1 MQTSRPTA
9 RAVRWSV
16 PSKSRCTRSE
26 EAPRGAL
33 TQSQL
38 GLERSVGASEEKRG
52 DEEGKGRRGRRHEL
66 GKSLALEGGQ
76 RKAGRLE
83 QLSQQQRGG
92 QRGGRR
98 VRSAGPGDP
107 AKVCVIIPPKKATS
121 SFETSFPQLGGA
133 GRREQRSRGGGGV
146 EETPRL
152 PPPRPRPAAGLEDMR
167 GETPPSLVGPGQTH
181 LTRGSQSPH
190 RQGPCPRLPVPAG
203 LIVTPLLRAER
214 PAGGGKGQLRPRAR
228 VPCVASWPNTSFSE
242 FLGTSLFANANRG
255 RLSTA
260 Q

>member
-9 RAVRWSV
+9 RAERWSV

-121 SFETSFPQLGGA
+121 SFETSFPQLGGSSA
-133 GRREQRSRGGGGV
+133 PGAGVGWRGHRAFRHPAPGLRQGLRICEVRLLPRWLVRGRR
-146 EETPRL
+146 T
-152 PPPRPRPAAGLEDMR
+152 
-167 GETPPSLVGPGQTH
+167 
-181 LTRGSQSPH
+181 
-190 RQGPCPRLPVPAG
+190 
-203 LIVTPLLRAER
+203 
-214 PAGGGKGQLRPRAR
+214 
-228 VPCVASWPNTSFSE
+228 
-242 FLGTSLFANANRG
+242 
-255 RLSTA
+255 
-260 Q
+260 